1 MKITQS
7 IYKKSGRMS
16 SSTVFKRTNCGTIL
30 KGELVEQVIK
40 EPFLKKLFH
49 QNLPSHITPL
59 EENPECLIVLGQAI
73 LKYAKQVCE
82 EKKQVKIIRTIQ
94 IEVTDL
100 PQEKAIEKQINGL
113 GGSMVRI
120 ANGNTLTVR
129 LKNQLATSKIRRF
142 FAEREELGAL
152 SDKIDTPIE
161 QEIGNFL
168 YKKEMTSP
176 RSSLEVS
183 PAESAAT
190 TSSSSKAARAMG
202 RKRKAEEE
210 NNEKRGPKRRPA
222 APPPSLSPSPANASP
237 PAAAPPPSL
246 SPSPA
251 NTSPPAAAPTPSL
264 SPSSANTY
272 PPATPTLS
280 TPTQTKP
287 AETTLPSTLPS
298 EAARTLGSKRKADEE
313 SNVIRRQK
321 RRATAET
328 PTPSLSPPSASSSS
342 SRVPVNSST
351 PSVPHL
357 RLTKSAPWDEIWK
370 QGPGVEVKRQ
380 AIQQIV
386 TRAGKSMSGNQE
398 RIQRLIRNVEQ
409 KIFTNAKSRDEYI
422 TGSEGLMKALSE
434 AKMAEYRVQRS
445 SAHPQPSPLN
455 TDQSAPPSEGN
466 ELTTEALIARL
477 WAKEVTRSM
486 AEKKGAERESEKRE
500 KIGRRKKVNA

>member
-1 MKITQS
+1 
-7 IYKKSGRMS
+7 MS
-16 SSTVFKRTNCGTIL
+16 ANTVFKRTNCGTIL

-49 QNLPSHITPL
+49 QNLQPHLNPL

-73 LKYAKQVCE
+73 LKYAKRVCE
-82 EKKQVKIIRTIQ
+82 EKKQVKTIRTIQ

-142 FAEREELGAL
+142 FAEREEIGAL

-161 QEIGNFL
+161 QEIDNFL
-168 YKKEMTSP
+168 YKKDMTSH

-183 PAESAAT
+183 PVESAAT

-251 NTSPPAAAPTPSL
+251 N
-264 SPSSANTY
+264 NI
-272 PPATPTLS
+272 
-280 TPTQTKP
+280 K
-287 AETTLPSTLPS
+287 
-298 EAARTLGSKRKADEE
+298 
-313 SNVIRRQK
+313 N
-321 RRATAET
+321 
-328 PTPSLSPPSASSSS
+328 
-342 SRVPVNSST
+342 
-351 PSVPHL
+351 
-357 RLTKSAPWDEIWK
+357 
-370 QGPGVEVKRQ
+370 
-380 AIQQIV
+380 
-386 TRAGKSMSGNQE
+386 
-398 RIQRLIRNVEQ
+398 
-409 KIFTNAKSRDEYI
+409 
-422 TGSEGLMKALSE
+422 
-434 AKMAEYRVQRS
+434 
-445 SAHPQPSPLN
+445 
-455 TDQSAPPSEGN
+455 
-466 ELTTEALIARL
+466 
-477 WAKEVTRSM
+477 
-486 AEKKGAERESEKRE
+486 
-500 KIGRRKKVNA
+500 

>member
-7 IYKKSGRMS
+7 IYKKSRRMS
-16 SSTVFKRTNCGTIL
+16 ANTVFKRTNCGTIL

-49 QNLPSHITPL
+49 QNLQPHLTPL

-142 FAEREELGAL
+142 FAEREEIGAL

-161 QEIGNFL
+161 QEIDNFL
-168 YKKEMTSP
+168 YKKDMTSH

-183 PAESAAT
+183 PVESAAT

-222 APPPSLSPSPANASP
+222 APPPSLSPSPAN
-237 PAAAPPPSL
+237 
-246 SPSPA
+246 
-251 NTSPPAAAPTPSL
+251 TSPPAAAPTPSL
-264 SPSSANTY
+264 SPSSANTS

-357 RLTKSAPWDEIWK
+357 RLTESAPWDEIWK